1 MDFIH
6 IADVHLGASPD
17 AGFPWNA
24 QRTREIWDSFKKLVE
39 LVRRERPKLLLIA
52 GDLFHRQPLGREL
65 KEVNYLFSTI
75 PDTQVVLIA
84 GNHDYIRPDSWYLR
98 YPWEKN
104 VTGLWEERTQ
114 RIYIPQA
121 DTWVY
126 GFSYHGREITE
137 ARYDSLRP
145 GSEPGTHILL
155 AHGGDEKHVP
165 IQKEK
170 LAASGFDYIAL
181 GHIHRPG
188 QMGEQIRYAGA
199 LEPLDRND
207 RGPHG
212 FVRGSVEN
220 RQVYTKFVPW
230 ACRSYILLEIPV
242 TPKTTCFSLEEEL
255 GNRMEEEGR
264 ENLFLVALK
273 GKRDPQIRFD
283 EERISS
289 LGNVV
294 ETADHTRPDYDLEQL
309 EDQYRGSMVAEFI
322 RRLKDKGELEQK
334 ALDYGLEA
342 LLETGK
348 RS

>member
-126 GFSYHGREITE
+126 GFSYHGREIME

-145 GSEPGTHILL
+145 GPEPGTHILL
-155 AHGGDEKHVP
+155 AHGGDKLDWSA
-165 IQKEK
+165 IGS
-170 LAASGFDYIAL
+170 LAAHDA
-181 GHIHRPG
+181 
-188 QMGEQIRYAGA
+188 
-199 LEPLDRND
+199 
-207 RGPHG
+207 
-212 FVRGSVEN
+212 
-220 RQVYTKFVPW
+220 
-230 ACRSYILLEIPV
+230 
-242 TPKTTCFSLEEEL
+242 
-255 GNRMEEEGR
+255 
-264 ENLFLVALK
+264 
-273 GKRDPQIRFD
+273 
-283 EERISS
+283 
-289 LGNVV
+289 
-294 ETADHTRPDYDLEQL
+294 
-309 EDQYRGSMVAEFI
+309 
-322 RRLKDKGELEQK
+322 
-334 ALDYGLEA
+334 GLE
-342 LLETGK
+342 
-348 RS
+348 